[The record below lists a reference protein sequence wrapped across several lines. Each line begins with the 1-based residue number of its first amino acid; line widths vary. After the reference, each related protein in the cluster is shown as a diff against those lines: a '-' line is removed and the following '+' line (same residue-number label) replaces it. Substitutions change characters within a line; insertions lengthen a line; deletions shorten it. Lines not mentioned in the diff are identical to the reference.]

1 MSIDVS
7 TAPDRR
13 SVRATAAWML
23 TTHLYLAVWFWGIAI
38 VVLTLVIVAID
49 QLGTL
54 QNSVV
59 AFSRQGAIW
68 FPFSMFV
75 AITAA
80 YLPVHVATGLTRR
93 TFARGALVAAVVI
106 GLLYGV
112 VYTTLL
118 YIERTVFDALDREW
132 QILED
137 LVPYAGDSFAFLVA
151 SCLTFVVAYVSGLL
165 VCITYQRFGGWWG
178 TLAIPL
184 TVGPIFLVGA
194 LFSQDTG
201 PFATADWLGGG
212 QPVLVTSLVA
222 VLVVAVMAFVF
233 DRLTRGAAVPTS

>member
-118 YIERTVFDALDREW
+118 YIERTV
-132 QILED
+132 
-137 LVPYAGDSFAFLVA
+137 
-151 SCLTFVVAYVSGLL
+151 
-165 VCITYQRFGGWWG
+165 
-178 TLAIPL
+178 
-184 TVGPIFLVGA
+184 
-194 LFSQDTG
+194 
-201 PFATADWLGGG
+201 
-212 QPVLVTSLVA
+212 
-222 VLVVAVMAFVF
+222 
-233 DRLTRGAAVPTS
+233 LTRWTGNGGSSRTSCPTPATRSPSSSPAA